1 MIDIRTDRDA
11 TVVLRP
17 TTDLDWIGAVSL
29 RHVVED
35 ALHPLIRL
43 VIDLEGVQRIDA
55 VGISALIGSLRR
67 ARSVGG
73 ELDVVNLQPAV
84 RRALQVADVYGHL
97 SPASSTRG
105 NDAA

>member
-1 MIDIRTDRDA
+1 MIEIRTDRDA
-11 TVVLRP
+11 TVTLRP

-29 RHVVED
+29 RHVIED

-43 VIDLEGVQRIDA
+43 VIDLEGVQHIDA
-55 VGISALIGSLRR
+55 VGVSALIGSLRR

-73 ELDVVNLQPAV
+73 DLHVVNPRPAV
-84 RRALQVADVYGHL
+84 RRALQLADVYEHVSRAG
-97 SPASSTRG
+97 STRG